1 MKLEKVA
8 MFGFV
13 EIWIVFSKCD
23 WGAFG
28 NFEEAKFYYLFK
40 CLILYPTRYYMENSQ
55 QEAKVEAGRTIGS
68 YTGVPIGTNAKV

>member
-13 EIWIVFSKCD
+13 EIWIVFPKCD

-28 NFEEAKFYYLFK
+28 NFEGAKFCYLLQ
-40 CLILYPTRYYMENSQ
+40 CLILIPTSYYTENSQ

-68 YTGVPIGTNAKV
+68 STGVPVGTIAKV